1 MVSSQGACANAVIRS
16 AGPGMLPIAP
26 SAGQIRVSTGFKLPC
41 QHVIHTRCSEWKG
54 GVGEGVRI
62 H

>member
-1 MVSSQGACANAVIRS
+1 MVSSQGACASAIKRS
-16 AGPGMLPIAP
+16 AGPGMLAMAP
-26 SAGQIRVSTGFKLPC
+26 PAREIRVSNGFNLPC
-41 QHVIHTRCSEWKG
+41 RHVIHTRCSEWKG

>member
-1 MVSSQGACANAVIRS
+1 MVSSQGACANAVKRS
-16 AGPGMLPIAP
+16 AGPGMLATAP
-26 SAGQIRVSTGFKLPC
+26 PAGEIRVTTGFKLPC
-41 QHVIHTRCSEWKG
+41 QHVIHTSCSEWKG